1 MALPLAVDRV
11 DVAHYFNTLCLVY
24 TILIFAYVISQLVLS
39 FGVRVPYSRASDAIL
54 GFLRDTCEP
63 YLRIFRRFI
72 PMLGPL
78 DITPIVAVLVL
89 QVVCSLVGRLIGG

>member
-11 DVAHYFNTLCLVY
+11 DVAHYVNTLCLVY